1 MTYKEIADLLASIGL
16 PVTYHH
22 WEDNSAPPLPY
33 LVYLFPGRDDFY
45 ADNSNYQAIVN
56 LNIELYS
63 DQKDFALEQKLEEIL
78 YENKIPF
85 DKTEAYITSEK
96 MYEVLYETE
105 IILDGDA

>member
-1 MTYKEIADLLASIGL
+1 MTYKEITEMLAKVGL
-16 PVTYHH
+16 PFVYHH
-22 WEDNSAPPLPY
+22 WGENSAPPLPY

-45 ADNSNYQAIVN
+45 ADDSNYQAIVN

-63 DQKDFALEQKLEEIL
+63 DQKDFEIEQKLEDVLCEHEIT
-78 YENKIPF
+78 F

-105 IILDGDA
+105 IVLEGV